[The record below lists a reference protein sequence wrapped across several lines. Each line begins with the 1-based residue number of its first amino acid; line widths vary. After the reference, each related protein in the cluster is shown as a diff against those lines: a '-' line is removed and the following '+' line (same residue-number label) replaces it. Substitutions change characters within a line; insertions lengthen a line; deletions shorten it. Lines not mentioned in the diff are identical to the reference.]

1 MVVRL
6 NDDGVK
12 GTIVRTQCS
21 RASDMDQPLPERA
34 SKERDGGGT
43 ETILLVE
50 DEPGV
55 RRSVE
60 RTLRAYGYTVVTA
73 EDGVAALEWCRAR
86 RGEVD
91 LVLSDL
97 VMPRMGGYRLYQSLR
112 EEFGQVRVIL
122 MSGYGDRRME
132 TGERLDPEI
141 PLLEKP
147 WALSEL
153 LITVRRVLDE

>member
-1 MVVRL
+1 MVVRF
-6 NDDGVK
+6 NEGGVK

-21 RASDMDQPLPERA
+21 RASDMDQPVPERA

-60 RTLRAYGYTVVTA
+60 RVLRAYGYTVVTA
-73 EDGVAALEWCRAR
+73 EDGLAALEWCRAR
-86 RGEVD
+86 PGEAD

-97 VMPRMGGYRLYQSLR
+97 IMPRMSGYRLYQSLR
-112 EEFGQVRVIL
+112 EEFGAVRFVL
-122 MSGYGDRRME
+122 MSGYGDRRVE
-132 TGERLDPEI
+132 GGKPLDAEI

-153 LITVRRVLDE
+153 LTTVRRVLDG

>member
-1 MVVRL
+1 MLTHR
-6 NDDGVK
+6 
-12 GTIVRTQCS
+12 S
-21 RASDMDQPLPERA
+21 RASDMDQPLPEGP
-34 SKERDGGGT
+34 SKEQSRGGS

-50 DEPGV
+50 DEAGV

-86 RGEVD
+86 PGEMD

-97 VMPRMGGYRLYQSLR
+97 VMPRMGGYQLYQSLR
-112 EEFGQVRVIL
+112 GEFGPVRFVL
-122 MSGYGDRRME
+122 MSGYGDRRMDN
-132 TGERLDPEI
+132 GEPLDPEI

-147 WALSEL
+147 WELSEL
-153 LITVRRVLDE
+153 LITVRRVLDG